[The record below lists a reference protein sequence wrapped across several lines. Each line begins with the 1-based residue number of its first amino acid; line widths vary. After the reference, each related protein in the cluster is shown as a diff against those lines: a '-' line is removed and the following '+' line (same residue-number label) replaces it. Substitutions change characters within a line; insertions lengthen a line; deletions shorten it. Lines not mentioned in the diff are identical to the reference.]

1 MTPLN
6 SLVSVAVLAQALQLR
21 LVMSGSP
28 EGLNVRDR
36 QMQMAQ
42 AALRKVTSLI
52 RGPEPYRRDDATETL
67 MKVFQVVN
75 DYVGD
80 MMAFQAVDEALE
92 ETQQQPQQ
100 HELLTQLP
108 IAASPASE
116 DAAATSAAAD
126 DSQL

>member
-1 MTPLN
+1 MP
-6 SLVSVAVLAQALQLR
+6 
-21 LVMSGSP
+21 GSP
-28 EGLNVRDR
+28 EVLNVRDR
-36 QMQMAQ
+36 QMKMAE
-42 AALRKVTSLI
+42 ATLRKVRSLI
-52 RGPEPYRRDDATETL
+52 RRPEPYRRDEATETL
-67 MKVFQVVN
+67 MKIFQVVN